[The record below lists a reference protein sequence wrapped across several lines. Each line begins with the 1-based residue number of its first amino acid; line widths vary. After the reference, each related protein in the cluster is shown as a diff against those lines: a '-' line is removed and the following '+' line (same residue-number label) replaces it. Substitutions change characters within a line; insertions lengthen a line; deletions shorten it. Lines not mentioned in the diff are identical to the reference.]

1 VSFMK
6 IADIKVGMSGINLQ
20 AKVVE
25 IGESRDVNTKY
36 GVKSVADAIL
46 EDETGQI
53 KLSLWEDN
61 IEAISVGDVLD
72 LKGAYVTQFRN
83 TLQLNIPRSGKLD
96 KAEKE

>member
-1 VSFMK
+1 
-6 IADIKVGMSGINLQ
+6 MSGINLQ